1 MYEWKTFESKK
12 KTLESMDK
20 LLTEVSNAKW
30 EIIKVD
36 YHKYLI
42 TARKVKLL
50 TD

>member
-1 MYEWKTFESKK
+1 MYEWKTFESKE

-20 LLTEVSNAKW
+20 LLMEVSNAKW

-36 YHKYLI
+36 YRMYLI